1 MPAFV
6 SAEMPAEWRA
16 RVAAWQKMNRK
27 HRVVVDGQPVPGP
40 NEEYLLYQTLI
51 GTWPI
56 SLERLQSYLLKV
68 IHEAK
73 LETSWINPAA
83 RYDQAV
89 LSFAEAVLDPARSAP
104 FLADF
109 TRFQTRIAAFGVL
122 NSLAQVLIKI
132 TAPGVPDFY
141 QGTELWDLSLVDPDN
156 RRPVDWALRQR
167 LLEDLAKGSDATQDL
182 AGLARRLF
190 KSRDDGRLKLYLTRQ
205 ALAFRQARAN
215 AWNTGRSRRGAR
227 SPRTSAHSRVSP
239 TPRCR

>member
-1 MPAFV
+1 MTFNHSHRKALKKVSWAERERSIGETPGSGSAMPAFV
-6 SAEMPAEWRA
+6 SAVMPAEWRA

-56 SLERLQSYLLKV
+56 LLERLQAYLLKV

-83 RYDQAV
+83 RYDQTV

-109 TRFQTRIAAFGVL
+109 TRFQT
-122 NSLAQVLIKI
+122 
-132 TAPGVPDFY
+132 D
-141 QGTELWDLSLVDPDN
+141 
-156 RRPVDWALRQR
+156 RRLRCSQ
-167 LLEDLAKGSDATQDL
+167 L
-182 AGLARRLF
+182 AGPGPHQDHPRPAYRT
-190 KSRDDGRLKLYLTRQ
+190 STR
-205 ALAFRQARAN
+205 
-215 AWNTGRSRRGAR
+215 AR
-227 SPRTSAHSRVSP
+227 SCGT
-239 TPRCR
+239 